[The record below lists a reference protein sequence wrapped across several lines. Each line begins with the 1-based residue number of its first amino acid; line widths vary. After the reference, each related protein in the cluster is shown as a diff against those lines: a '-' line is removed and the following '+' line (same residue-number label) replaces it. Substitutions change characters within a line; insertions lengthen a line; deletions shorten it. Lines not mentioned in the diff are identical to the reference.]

1 MSLWNFTIDDTSP
14 YLLYFPYSDGSISS
28 GWQTWYSVSQFNTG
42 VGQVGQGDSYHL
54 TSLSN
59 ASVTLQFMGTGI
71 SLFGFSNSSFD
82 VAIDNG
88 THTTFN
94 APVTS
99 DSLLYS
105 NFNLTNELHSLTLR
119 AQPSPTT
126 NTTQML
132 GFDFAIASIPLSSDE
147 NPPSPLFFDN
157 SNTAVQYNGSW
168 TAVTQNGVPNGTV
181 SAPFRKTTEVGAS
194 VSLSFSGAS
203 AVVVK
208 GPVSSESG
216 LYSVSLDGN
225 TTSFNGTSSWLVPDS
240 LLYYRAGLDPTSNH
254 ELTVTN
260 LGSGLCLN
268 SVTVFMQELRN
279 APPANSTET
288 SRTQAS
294 QSSKFGTILG
304 PILGF
309 LVVALLFI
317 SILLWRRRR
326 AGQSIH
332 TTASEQGHP
341 RRFTFTKPKSKS
353 KSERKPDI
361 APTRPPPPPAPMVT
375 SLDHSVH
382 TAFDTRSIHTDTHST
397 TNLITGFGHQRM
409 QSTASSEAGLSFSQA
424 SQMDPDPFARWDRS
438 HQIAFRPPQTPTSD
452 PTTPSSTST
461 RQRSIFRASMQR
473 VASSS
478 SSMAG
483 SSRQGHIPV
492 PDYIPLSP
500 RKPLPNIP
508 VPSYDA
514 ALRAP
519 ELTPQDVK
527 DFSSFQF
534 ADEHAFEHEHAP
546 PQYER

>member
-1 MSLWNFTIDDTSP
+1 
-14 YLLYFPYSDGSISS
+14 
-28 GWQTWYSVSQFNTG
+28 
-42 VGQVGQGDSYHL
+42 
-54 TSLSN
+54 
-59 ASVTLQFMGTGI
+59 
-71 SLFGFSNSSFD
+71 
-82 VAIDNG
+82 
-88 THTTFN
+88 
-94 APVTS
+94 
-99 DSLLYS
+99 
-105 NFNLTNELHSLTLR
+105 
-119 AQPSPTT
+119 
-126 NTTQML
+126 ML

-216 LYSVSLDGN
+216 LYSV
-225 TTSFNGTSSWLVPDS
+225 
-240 LLYYRAGLDPTSNH
+240 
-254 ELTVTN
+254 
-260 LGSGLCLN
+260 
-268 SVTVFMQELRN
+268 
-279 APPANSTET
+279 
-288 SRTQAS
+288 
-294 QSSKFGTILG
+294 
-304 PILGF
+304 
-309 LVVALLFI
+309 
-317 SILLWRRRR
+317 
-326 AGQSIH
+326 
-332 TTASEQGHP
+332 
-341 RRFTFTKPKSKS
+341 
-353 KSERKPDI
+353 SERKPDI

-438 HQIAFRPPQTPTSD
+438 HQIAFRPPRAPTSD